1 MEEEQ
6 QWESSRAPQ
15 KTRGKKLVERSRWR
29 YLKSAAPY
37 QTDRKAKTSSTRDTE
52 QNRFKCECY
61 YCLKCV
67 GTTSGIS
74 PGNEATTSCDKLIQQ
89 LNNLKLNSDNTHP
102 LSDKREQ
109 ERNEKRETKTESKR
123 AKGCFRGS

>member
-6 QWESSRAPQ
+6 QWESSRLPQ
-15 KTRGKKLVERSRWR
+15 KKKGKKLVERSRWR

-37 QTDRKAKTSSTRDTE
+37 QTDRKAKTSSSRDTE

-61 YCLKCV
+61 YCLKYV

-74 PGNEATTSCDKLIQQ
+74 TGKEATTSHPSSCDKLIQQ
-89 LNNLKLNSDNTHP
+89 LNNLKLNSDNTPPP
-102 LSDKREQ
+102 L
-109 ERNEKRETKTESKR
+109 
-123 AKGCFRGS
+123 